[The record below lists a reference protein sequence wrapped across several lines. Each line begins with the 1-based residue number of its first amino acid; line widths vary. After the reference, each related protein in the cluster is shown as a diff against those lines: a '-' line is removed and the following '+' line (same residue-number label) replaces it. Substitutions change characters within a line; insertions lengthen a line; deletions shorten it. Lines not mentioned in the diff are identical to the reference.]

1 MINNILIE
9 VRNDIFYK
17 KRKYTI
23 KVDGSS
29 LGVLTLLN
37 SKKMLSLEAGKH
49 IIVIQCDDY
58 LVENEIVVKTDTLKR
73 FYIKPN
79 DSLELLKGVTIGFS
93 VFIILFF
100 FYSYFFLNTKI
111 SIPIVIPLL
120 FPILFLIGNKKNN
133 ANFVIEK

>member
-1 MINNILIE
+1 MVNNILIE
-9 VRNDIFYK
+9 IRKDIFYK

-23 KVDGSS
+23 EVDGTSQ
-29 LGVLTLLN
+29 GVLTLLN

-49 IIVIQCDDY
+49 IIAIQCDDY
-58 LVENEIVVKTDTLKR
+58 LVENEIVVKTDTLER

-79 DSLELLKGVTIGFS
+79 VSLELLKGVTIGFS

-100 FYSYFFLNTKI
+100 FYSYFYLNTKI
-111 SIPIVIPLL
+111 SIPIVITLL
-120 FPILFLIGNKKNN
+120 FPILFVIGNKKNN